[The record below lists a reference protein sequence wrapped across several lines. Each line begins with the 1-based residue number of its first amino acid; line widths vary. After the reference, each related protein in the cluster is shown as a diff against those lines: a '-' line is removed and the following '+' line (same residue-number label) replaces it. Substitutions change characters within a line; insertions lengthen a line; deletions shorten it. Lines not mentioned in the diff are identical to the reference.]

1 MESRK
6 AGFVT
11 YVGER
16 LAGYEPRATAPRGE
30 PVGGVERGHGF
41 PGVLRGGIPDGAGAS
56 IGTPTS
62 LACTGPI
69 AYKGQ
74 EALQRDTENV
84 KAALKGVNAE
94 EAFMPPGPRMSR
106 RSVSKNEVLSYG
118 GGIPLRDRRCHARGV
133 QRHRHRGIPTAGR
146 RSTAG
151 DLLQLE
157 SRLDRRAMPQMGG
170 VACRGAELRAE
181 RHPAGESAFSHLLRH
196 QYRSPRP

>member
-74 EALQRDTENV
+74 QALQRDTENV

-106 RSVSKNEVLSYG
+106 RSVSKNEYYPTEEAYLYAIADAMREEYNAIV
-118 GGIPLRDRRCHARGV
+118 
-133 QRHRHRGIPTAGR
+133 TAGF
-146 RSTAG
+146 
-151 DLLQLE
+151 LLQV
-157 SRLDRRAMPQMGG
+157 GG